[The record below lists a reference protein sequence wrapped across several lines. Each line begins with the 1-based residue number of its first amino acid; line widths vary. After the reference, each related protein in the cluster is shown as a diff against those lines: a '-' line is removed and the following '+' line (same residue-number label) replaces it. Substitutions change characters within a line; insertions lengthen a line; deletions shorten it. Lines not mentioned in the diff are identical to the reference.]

1 MCVVWCSDCVRAT
14 RRTRFPPTFLPQVS
28 GVSEG
33 PQLGRRAITSRHL
46 PELLP
51 LLLGSGKVGKKGDRQ
66 GGPWRAEVDRGGYRR
81 RHGCR
86 ATTEGG
92 TDAGS
97 PWGPVGAAGLKARRR
112 SPGFRRRGG
121 GGAWERRGLTSPY
134 LACAGAFCGG
144 AGARWV
150 PHSLGADPAVLSL
163 RGQPAPAAEP
173 GVDKLARSGA
183 RRGGAGH
190 ARRTAH
196 GRRDTARSAALF
208 RFVVFHWSPRACLRV
223 SRRPPAMGRFTRVPG
238 APRVCVPLSSRRRVE
253 KLPWSSWR
261 GCAVRSYRAAPAHGF
276 PPPTFSPS
284 PPLRGTPIRSC
295 LG

>member
-1 MCVVWCSDCVRAT
+1 M
-14 RRTRFPPTFLPQVS
+14 
-28 GVSEG
+28 
-33 PQLGRRAITSRHL
+33 
-46 PELLP
+46 
-51 LLLGSGKVGKKGDRQ
+51 
-66 GGPWRAEVDRGGYRR
+66 
-81 RHGCR
+81 
-86 ATTEGG
+86 
-92 TDAGS
+92 
-97 PWGPVGAAGLKARRR
+97 
-112 SPGFRRRGG
+112 G

-253 KLPWSSWR
+253 KAALELLAGLRSALLPGGSGPR
-261 GCAVRSYRAAPAHGF
+261 IPAPHLLPLPAPARH
-276 PPPTFSPS
+276 PHQKL
-284 PPLRGTPIRSC
+284 LRIGLSNPAHLLQS
-295 LG
+295 